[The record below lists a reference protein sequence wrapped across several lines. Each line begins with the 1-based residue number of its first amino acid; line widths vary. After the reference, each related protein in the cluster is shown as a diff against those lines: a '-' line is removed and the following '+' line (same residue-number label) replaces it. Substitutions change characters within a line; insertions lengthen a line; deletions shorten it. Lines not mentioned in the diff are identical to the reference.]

1 MITIDQSLD
10 EQVQLLLSSY
20 EPLERWLTDECGPVA
35 GHTSSPRTCPLACFL
50 HSRLHTPHPPTV
62 FPDVIEVYGPQRL
75 PIMVATPTW
84 VNMFV
89 RLIDWGPGAEGRI
102 LGESV
107 PRERALAVLTTI
119 TRNTLR

>member
-1 MITIDQSLD
+1 MITTDLALD
-10 EQVQLLLSSY
+10 KQVRLLLSSH
-20 EPLERWLTDECGPVA
+20 EPLERWLTEECGPVA

-75 PIMVATPTW
+75 PIMIATPTW

-89 RLIDWGPGAEGRI
+89 RLIDWGPRAEGRI
-102 LGESV
+102 LGEPV
-107 PRERALAVLTTI
+107 LRNTALAVLRKI
-119 TRNTLR
+119 VQNALG